1 MGEEKNV
8 LTSVQEHIKK
18 VCDQLQLEPTVYEIL
33 KQPLRFHEVNFPVK
47 MDDGSTQIVTG
58 YRAQHNNALGPYKGG
73 VRFFPG
79 VYADEVKALSAWM
92 TIKCAIAN
100 LPYGGS
106 KGGVIID
113 TRKLSEAEL
122 ERVSRGYIRAIAP
135 FVGPLKD
142 IPAPDMYT
150 NAKIMAWMTDEYCQI
165 VDYHA
170 PGVITGKPVNVGGSI
185 GRTAATGRGAM
196 LIARELAKAEGFD
209 LKDTRIAI
217 QGFGNVGKHAAI
229 LLHQLGAK
237 VVAIS
242 NISGTIY
249 NKEGL
254 DIPKLVEFVESEA
267 ISLGIPEGDVELDKF
282 PGEKQFNDNSRY
294 VLEVETDIAIP
305 AALENQITE
314 DNVER
319 IKAKYIIEIANG
331 PTTPAADKILN
342 AKGIKLVPDVLA
354 NSGGVTVSYFEWVQN
369 LQGYYWT
376 EEEINEKLEINMVK
390 AFEDVYN
397 MHKEKDVDMRTAAYM
412 VAIDKVA
419 KAMKAKGWI

>member
-319 IKAKYIIEIANG
+319 IKAKYVIEIANG

-376 EEEINEKLEINMVK
+376 EEEVNEKLEINMVK
-390 AFEDVYN
+390 AFEDVYT
-397 MHKEKDVDMRTAAYM
+397 MHKEKNVDMRTAAYM

-419 KAMKAKGWI
+419 KAMKAKGWV